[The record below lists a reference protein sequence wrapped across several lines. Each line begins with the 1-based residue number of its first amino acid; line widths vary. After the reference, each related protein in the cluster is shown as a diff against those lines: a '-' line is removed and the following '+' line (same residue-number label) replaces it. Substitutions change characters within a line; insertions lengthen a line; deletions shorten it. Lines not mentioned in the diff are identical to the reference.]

1 MCPFV
6 FSQDLIRSGGELTW
20 LDLDRNRYLN
30 EKDNQY
36 VDGSLRVRC
45 FYTPCSI
52 PPEGLGYKA
61 KQIVMSEPAQSLTAA
76 FAKAVGIVEKPQEMS
91 LKVRKVEIGLLN
103 IAEMV
108 EGLLLPVGKFAPYLQ
123 VIMDAMTPISSL

>member
-30 EKDNQY
+30 EKDNQH

-123 VIMDAMTPISSL
+123 VPLM

>member
-1 MCPFV
+1 V

-61 KQIVMSEPAQSLTAA
+61 KEIVMSEPAQSFTAA
-76 FAKAVGIVEKPQEMS
+76 FAKAVGIVEMS
-91 LKVRKVEIGLLN
+91 
-103 IAEMV
+103 
-108 EGLLLPVGKFAPYLQ
+108 
-123 VIMDAMTPISSL
+123 